1 MIFTVQGM
9 VQQSQIDHNAHMH
22 DADYN
27 YIFSD
32 AINQFNYTHGLPLA
46 ERQALHY
53 TIFTVEE
60 HTTYLAEMSLGEHY
74 IIQLFIYNYDDK
86 RIHFFL
92 KLIKENG
99 TLAAT
104 NEVMMLGIDSTTRKA
119 AAFPEPYFTEMTSYY
134 KTQDISQ
141 WPKQLGHQ
149 IGIPNKG

>member
-46 ERQALHY
+46 ERQAALYNIYCRRTYNLFSRNVAREHY
-53 TIFTVEE
+53 T
-60 HTTYLAEMSLGEHY
+60 
-74 IIQLFIYNYDDK
+74 IQLFIYNYDDK

-141 WPKQLGHQ
+141 WPKQLAS
-149 IGIPNKG
+149 NRNTE

>member
-1 MIFTVQGM
+1 MTISAYTFLE
-9 VQQSQIDHNAHMH
+9 
-22 DADYN
+22 
-27 YIFSD
+27 
-32 AINQFNYTHGLPLA
+32 IN
-46 ERQALHY
+46 
-53 TIFTVEE
+53 
-60 HTTYLAEMSLGEHY
+60 
-74 IIQLFIYNYDDK
+74 K
-86 RIHFFL
+86 R
-92 KLIKENG
+92 NG